1 MIKEEFYLEEII
13 LVRGDTLKLCIESI
27 KTADGDSYSLSD
39 TDVIYIDL
47 KKEDNMGS
55 AVLRKV
61 LTYADLSEEGLSVL
75 IYPGETEDIPLGNYV
90 FDIRLVMDKNN
101 VYTIVPMTRLK
112 IVRNVTE
119 IPKE

>member
-1 MIKEEFYLEEII
+1 MEEII